1 MNGQCA
7 HPIPGIPVRGAS
19 ISLLLVELTPAC
31 NRLRLHVMSQ
41 DPYTA
46 YRTIARLGA
55 LLLVLLGSLVLLG
68 WLWNV
73 GFLTTV
79 LPGRITMKPNT
90 AISFLLLGV
99 ALFLLTRSNQTRSTQ
114 LWCAASAALVS
125 LVGLLTLS
133 EYVFHARLG
142 IDQLLFKDVVQLSFP
157 GRMAHI
163 TAFNFFIAG
172 LSVLLLVFSEKRAK
186 LSQTLAAIIGLGA
199 LFAIVGYLYG
209 VPLLYGSVEYTSMAL
224 HTGVGFLVG
233 SLSLLFCR
241 PNLGLMAVLTNSYAG
256 GWLARRLLPV
266 TALVPALLGGA
277 CIHSRLFSSDVRL
290 NIACLV
296 VAQIV
301 LFMTLVWILA
311 FVLNRA
317 EAEKS
322 VAQDA
327 LARSEKL
334 LQQSQRMEA
343 IGLLAGGV
351 AHDFNNLLAVING
364 YSDLLLERLDLPDAD
379 RRSLEQIK
387 QAGNSAAS
395 LTRQLLMLSRQQVVE
410 PVVLNINQT
419 VGALDKMLRRLI
431 KENIEF
437 SFVLDSQLDHVKAD
451 PGQIE
456 QIVLNLVVN
465 ARDAMP
471 HGGSLRIQTK
481 NIEKVD
487 AQAGPGASPSR
498 FVLLEVTDTGTG
510 MDPQTQAHIFEPF
523 FTTKAVGKG
532 TGLGLATVY
541 GIVKQS
547 NGHIEVQSALGR
559 GSSFQ
564 IFLPAEAQA
573 GEIVEPG
580 KDNNAEAVF
589 SGETV
594 LVVEDAEPLRE
605 LICGALSASGCNVL
619 SAPQGQEALRIV
631 NQEGVIDLLVTDVI
645 MPGMNGPALAKQ
657 VRALRP
663 EIKVLYMTGYS
674 GEFVRSDMLVPGVSF
689 IQKPFT
695 PADLRRKIRK
705 MLADKPVSA
714 KKAAAGAD

>member
-1 MNGQCA
+1 
-7 HPIPGIPVRGAS
+7 
-19 ISLLLVELTPAC
+19 
-31 NRLRLHVMSQ
+31 MSQ

-55 LLLVLLGSLVLLG
+55 VLLMLLGSLVLLG

-79 LPGRITMKPNT
+79 LPGPITMKPNT
-90 AISFLLLGV
+90 AIGFLFLGV
-99 ALFLLTRSNQTRSTQ
+99 ALFLLTWPNKTRSLQ

-125 LVGLLTLS
+125 LAGLLTLS
-133 EYVFHARLG
+133 EYLSGANVG
-142 IDQLLFKDVVQLSFP
+142 IDQLLFKDVQLSFP

-163 TAFNFFIAG
+163 TAFNLIIAG
-172 LSVLLLVFSEKRAK
+172 LSVLLLVFSEKHAK
-186 LSQTLAAIIGLGA
+186 LSQSLAAVTGLSA
-199 LFAIVGYLYG
+199 LFAIIGYLYG
-209 VPLLYGSVEYTSMAL
+209 VPLLYGSNEYTSMAL

-241 PNLGLMAVLTNSYAG
+241 PDLGLMSVLTNSYAG

-296 VAQIV
+296 VVQIV

-317 EAEKS
+317 EAEKGL
-322 VAQDA
+322 AQDA

-364 YSDLLLERLDLPDAD
+364 YSDLLLERADVPDAD

-419 VGALDKMLRRLI
+419 VGNLDKMLRRLI

-437 SFVLDSQLDHVKAD
+437 SFLLDPQLDRVKAD

-481 NIEKVD
+481 NVEKVD

-547 NGHIEVQSALGR
+547 NGNIEVQSTLGR

-564 IFLPAEAQA
+564 IFLPAEIQA
-573 GEIVEPG
+573 GAVVEPG
-580 KDNNAEAVF
+580 KDNNAEHVF

-631 NQEGVIDLLVTDVI
+631 NQQKGVIDLLVTDVI
-645 MPGMNGPALAKQ
+645 MPGLNGPALAKQ
-657 VRALRP
+657 VRSLRP
-663 EIKVLYMTGYS
+663 EIKILYMTGYS
-674 GEFVRSDMLVPGVSF
+674 GEFVRSDMLIPGVSF

-705 MLADKPVSA
+705 MLADKPAQA
-714 KKAAAGAD
+714 KKAAAGSAG

>member
-1 MNGQCA
+1 
-7 HPIPGIPVRGAS
+7 
-19 ISLLLVELTPAC
+19 
-31 NRLRLHVMSQ
+31 MSQ

-55 LLLVLLGSLVLLG
+55 VLLMLLGSLVLLG

-79 LPGRITMKPNT
+79 LPGPITMKPNT
-90 AISFLLLGV
+90 AIGFLFLGV
-99 ALFLLTRSNQTRSTQ
+99 ALFLLTWPNKTRSLQ

-125 LVGLLTLS
+125 LAGVLTLS
-133 EYVFHARLG
+133 EYLSGANVG
-142 IDQLLFKDVVQLSFP
+142 IDQLLFKDVQLSFP

-163 TAFNFFIAG
+163 TAFNLIIAG
-172 LSVLLLVFSEKRAK
+172 LSVLLLVFSEKHAK
-186 LSQTLAAIIGLGA
+186 LSQSLAAVTGLSA
-199 LFAIVGYLYG
+199 LFAIIGYLYG
-209 VPLLYGSVEYTSMAL
+209 VPLLYGSNEYTSMAL

-241 PNLGLMAVLTNSYAG
+241 PDLGLMSVLTNSYAG

-296 VAQIV
+296 VVQIV

-317 EAEKS
+317 EAEKGL
-322 VAQDA
+322 AQDA

-364 YSDLLLERLDLPDAD
+364 YSDLLLERADVPDAD

-419 VGALDKMLRRLI
+419 VGNLDKMLRRLI

-437 SFVLDSQLDHVKAD
+437 SFLLDPQLDRVKAD

-481 NIEKVD
+481 NVEKVD

-547 NGHIEVQSALGR
+547 NGNIEVQSTLGR

-564 IFLPAEAQA
+564 IFLPAEVQA
-573 GEIVEPG
+573 VAVVEPG
-580 KDNNAEAVF
+580 TDNNAEPVF

-631 NQEGVIDLLVTDVI
+631 NQQKGVIDLLVTDVI
-645 MPGMNGPALAKQ
+645 MPGLNGPALAKQ
-657 VRALRP
+657 VRSLRP
-663 EIKVLYMTGYS
+663 EIKILYMTGYS
-674 GEFVRSDMLVPGVSF
+674 GEFVRSDMLIPGVSF

-705 MLADKPVSA
+705 MLADKPAQA
-714 KKAAAGAD
+714 KKAAAGSAG

>member
-1 MNGQCA
+1 
-7 HPIPGIPVRGAS
+7 
-19 ISLLLVELTPAC
+19 
-31 NRLRLHVMSQ
+31 MSQ

-55 LLLVLLGSLVLLG
+55 VLLMLLGSLVLLG

-79 LPGRITMKPNT
+79 LPGRIAMKPNT
-90 AISFLLLGV
+90 AIGFLFLGL
-99 ALFLLTRSNQTRSTQ
+99 ALFLPTRPNKTRSHR

-133 EYVFHARLG
+133 EYVFGANLG
-142 IDQLLFKDVVQLSFP
+142 IDQLLFKDVQSSFP

-163 TAFNFFIAG
+163 TAFNFIIAG
-172 LSVLLLVFSEKRAK
+172 LSVLLLVFSEKHAK
-186 LSQTLAAIIGLGA
+186 LSQSLAAVTGLSA
-199 LFAIVGYLYG
+199 LFAIIGYLYG
-209 VPLLYGSVEYTSMAL
+209 VPLLYGSIEYTSMAL
-224 HTGVGFLVG
+224 HTEVGFLVG
-233 SLSLLFCR
+233 SVSLLFCR
-241 PNLGLMAVLTNSYAG
+241 PDLGLMSVLTNSCVG

-296 VAQIV
+296 VVQIV

-317 EAEKS
+317 EAEKGL
-322 VAQDA
+322 AQDA

-364 YSDLLLERLDLPDAD
+364 YSDLLLERADVPDAD

-419 VGALDKMLRRLI
+419 VGNLDKMLRRLI

-437 SFVLDSQLDHVKAD
+437 SFLLDPQLDRVKAD

-481 NIEKVD
+481 NVEKVD
-487 AQAGPGASPSR
+487 AQAGPGAPPSR

-547 NGHIEVQSALGR
+547 NGYIEVQSTLGR

-564 IFLPAEAQA
+564 IFLPAEIQA
-573 GEIVEPG
+573 GAVVEPG
-580 KDNNAEAVF
+580 KDNNAEPVF

-631 NQEGVIDLLVTDVI
+631 NQQKGVIDLLVTDVI
-645 MPGMNGPALAKQ
+645 MPGLNGPALAKQ
-657 VRALRP
+657 VRSLRP
-663 EIKVLYMTGYS
+663 EIKILYMTGYS
-674 GEFVRSDMLVPGVSF
+674 GEFVRSDMLIPGVSF

-705 MLADKPVSA
+705 MLADKPAQA
-714 KKAAAGAD
+714 KKAAAGSAG

>member
-1 MNGQCA
+1 
-7 HPIPGIPVRGAS
+7 
-19 ISLLLVELTPAC
+19 
-31 NRLRLHVMSQ
+31 MSH
-41 DPYTA
+41 DPYKR
-46 YRTIARLGA
+46 YRTIARLA
-55 LLLVLLGSLVLLG
+55 SVLLLLLGAMVLLG
-68 WLWNV
+68 WLGNI

-90 AISFLLLGV
+90 AVGFLLLGF
-99 ALFLLTRSNQTRSTQ
+99 ALFLLTGSSKTRNTR
-114 LWCAASAALVS
+114 LWCAVSAAIVI

-133 EYVFHARLG
+133 EYLFHTDLG
-142 IDQLLFKDVVQLSFP
+142 LDQLLFKDLAQFHYP

-163 TAFNFFIAG
+163 TAFNFCIAG
-172 LSVLLLVFSEKRAK
+172 LSVLLLAFSEKRATI
-186 LSQTLAAIIGLGA
+186 SQALAATTGLGA
-199 LFAIVGYLYG
+199 VFAVIGYLYG
-209 VPLLYGSVEYTSMAL
+209 VPLLYGSIEYTSMAL
-224 HTGVGFLVG
+224 HTGAGFLVG
-233 SLSLLFCR
+233 SLSILFCR
-241 PNLGLMAVLTNSYAG
+241 PDLGLMSVLTNPYPG

-266 TALVPALLGGA
+266 AALVPAGLGA
-277 CIHSRLFSSDVRL
+277 VCIHSRLFSSDVRL

-296 VAQIV
+296 VSQMV
-301 LFMTLVWILA
+301 LFMALVWVLA

-317 EAEKS
+317 EAEKAT
-322 VAQDA
+322 AQDA

-334 LQQSQRMEA
+334 LLQSQKMEA

-364 YSDLLLERLDLPDAD
+364 YSDLLLERADLPESD

-387 QAGNSAAS
+387 QAGSSAAS

-419 VGALDKMLRRLI
+419 VGNLDKMLRRLI
-431 KENIEF
+431 KENIQF
-437 SFVLDSQLDHVKAD
+437 SFILDPQLDRVKAD

-456 QIVLNLVVN
+456 QIILNLVVN

-471 HGGSLRIQTK
+471 GGGTLRIQTK
-481 NIEKVD
+481 NVEKSA
-487 AQAGPGASPSR
+487 AQAGPGASPSH

-510 MDPQTQAHIFEPF
+510 MDQQTQAHIFEPF

-547 NGHIEVQSALGR
+547 NGHIEVQSTPGR

-573 GEIVEPG
+573 YTAVEPG
-580 KDNNAEAVF
+580 KDATEAHF
-589 SGETV
+589 SGETI
-594 LVVEDAEPLRE
+594 LVVEDAAPLRD
-605 LICGALSASGCNVL
+605 LICQALNIAGCNLL
-619 SAPQGQEALRIV
+619 SAPEAQEALRIL
-631 NQEGVIDLLVTDVI
+631 NQQKGVIDLLITDVI

-663 EIKVLYMTGYS
+663 ETKILYMTGYS
-674 GEFVRSDMLVPGVSF
+674 GEFVRSDMLIPGVSF

-705 MLADKPVSA
+705 MLADKPASA
-714 KKAAAGAD
+714 KRAAAAGSAG

>member
-1 MNGQCA
+1 
-7 HPIPGIPVRGAS
+7 
-19 ISLLLVELTPAC
+19 
-31 NRLRLHVMSQ
+31 MSQ
-41 DPYTA
+41 DLNTA
-46 YRTIARLGA
+46 HRITARLSA
-55 LLLVLLGSLVLLG
+55 LLLVLLGTLVLLG

-73 GFLTTV
+73 EFLITV
-79 LPGRITMKPNT
+79 LPARFTMKPNT
-90 AISFLLLGV
+90 AIGF
-99 ALFLLTRSNQTRSTQ
+99 LFLGLALVMLTRSRQSRSIQ
-114 LWCAASAALVS
+114 LWCAACAALVS

-133 EYVFHARLG
+133 EYAFHANLG
-142 IDQLLFKDVVQLSFP
+142 IDQLLFKDVVQLSYP

-172 LSVLLLVFSEKRAK
+172 LSVLLLAFSEKQAK
-186 LSQTLAAIIGLGA
+186 LSQSLAAVTGLSA
-199 LFAIVGYLYG
+199 LFAIIGYLYG
-209 VPLLYGSVEYTSMAL
+209 VPLLYGSIEYMSMAL
-224 HTGVGFLVG
+224 HTGAGFLIG

-241 PNLGLMAVLTNSYAG
+241 ADVGLMAVLTSSCAG

-266 TALVPALLGGA
+266 TAIVPALLGAA

-296 VAQIV
+296 VVQIV

-317 EAEKS
+317 ESEKGI
-322 VAQDA
+322 AQDA

-364 YSDLLLERLDLPDAD
+364 YSDLLLERADVPDAD
-379 RRSLEQIK
+379 RRSLEQIR

-419 VGALDKMLRRLI
+419 VGNLDKMLRRLI

-437 SFVLDSQLDHVKAD
+437 SFVLDPQLDRVKAD

-481 NIEKVD
+481 NVEKVD

-510 MDPQTQAHIFEPF
+510 MDPETQARIFEPF

-547 NGHIEVQSALGR
+547 NGCIEVQSTLGR

-564 IFLPAEAQA
+564 IFLPAEIQA
-573 GEIVEPG
+573 GAGVEPG
-580 KDNNAEAVF
+580 KDNHAEPVF

-619 SAPQGQEALRIV
+619 SAPQGQDALRIV
-631 NQEGVIDLLVTDVI
+631 NQQKGVIDLLVTDVI

-657 VRALRP
+657 VRELRP
-663 EIKVLYMTGYS
+663 GIKILYMTGYS
-674 GEFVRSDMLVPGVSF
+674 GEFVRSDMLIPGVSF

-705 MLADKPVSA
+705 MLADKPAQA
-714 KKAAAGAD
+714 KRAAAGSAS

>member
-1 MNGQCA
+1 
-7 HPIPGIPVRGAS
+7 
-19 ISLLLVELTPAC
+19 
-31 NRLRLHVMSQ
+31 MSQ
-41 DPYTA
+41 EPYTT

-55 LLLVLLGSLVLLG
+55 ILLMLLGSLVLLG
-68 WLWNV
+68 WLWDV
-73 GFLTTV
+73 GLLTTV

-90 AISFLLLGV
+90 AVGFLFLGL
-99 ALFLLTRSNQTRSTQ
+99 ALFLLTQSKKTRNSQ
-114 LWCAASAALVS
+114 LWCAGSAALVS
-125 LVGLLTLS
+125 LVGLLTLA
-133 EYVFHARLG
+133 EYVFHANLG
-142 IDQLLFKDVVQLSFP
+142 IDQLLFKDVVQLSYP

-172 LSVLLLVFSEKRAK
+172 LSVLLLAFFEKQAR
-186 LSQTLAAIIGLGA
+186 LSQSLAAVTGLSA

-209 VPLLYGSVEYTSMAL
+209 VPLLYGSIEYTSMAL
-224 HTGVGFLVG
+224 HTGAGFLVG
-233 SLSLLFCR
+233 SLALLFCR
-241 PNLGLMAVLTNSYAG
+241 ADLGLMAVLTSSYAG

-266 TALVPALLGGA
+266 TALVPALLGAA

-296 VAQIV
+296 VVQIV

-317 EAEKS
+317 ESEKGL
-322 VAQDA
+322 AQDA

-364 YSDLLLERLDLPDAD
+364 YSDLLLERADVPDAD

-387 QAGNSAAS
+387 QAGTSAAS

-437 SFVLDSQLDHVKAD
+437 SFVLDAQLDRVKAD

-471 HGGSLRIQTK
+471 NGGSLRIQTK
-481 NIEKVD
+481 NVERVD
-487 AQAGPGASPSR
+487 AQAVPGAAPSR

-510 MDPQTQAHIFEPF
+510 MDPETQARIFEPF

-547 NGHIEVQSALGR
+547 NGCIEVQSTPGR

-564 IFLPAEAQA
+564 IFLPAEIQA
-573 GEIVEPG
+573 GAAVEPG
-580 KDNNAEAVF
+580 KDNPAEPVF

-631 NQEGVIDLLVTDVI
+631 NQQKGVIDLLVTDVI

-657 VRALRP
+657 VRSLRP

-705 MLADKPVSA
+705 MLADKPAQA
-714 KKAAAGAD
+714 KKAAAGSAS